1 MTQEWKDG
9 DVTPGGS
16 DIIMEGEP
24 NPAAEDGRD
33 NFAEAIDAHLET
45 YFGAPDSVFHEIVSG
60 AIHLDVLTFPPDAS
74 RDHWLYVTSGM
85 SELPMTVHDRIE
97 NDEFCRAE
105 LVIGLPGE
113 WGCKLQGADPTD
125 DAWAPIKLLKWLA
138 RYPHEAGTWF
148 AAGHTIPTE
157 FSGASLQGRA
167 PFTGAILTPPVK
179 WPKAAQ
185 TFTLPNGQRLNFLA
199 VHPLF
204 EEEMALKL
212 EQGTDALYDAMDR
225 HDLDHVFRLT
235 RGSLTERKKFL
246 GLF

>member
-1 MTQEWKDG
+1 M
-9 DVTPGGS
+9 
-16 DIIMEGEP
+16 
-24 NPAAEDGRD
+24 
-33 NFAEAIDAHLET
+33 
-45 YFGAPDSVFHEIVSG
+45 
-60 AIHLDVLTFPPDAS
+60 
-74 RDHWLYVTSGM
+74 
-85 SELPMTVHDRIE
+85 
-97 NDEFCRAE
+97 
-105 LVIGLPGE
+105 
-113 WGCKLQGADPTD
+113 
-125 DAWAPIKLLKWLA
+125 
-138 RYPHEAGTWF
+138 
-148 AAGHTIPTE
+148 
-157 FSGASLQGRA
+157 QGRA